1 MAEPTTTGR
10 VHLTGYL
17 EVPADRIAAVVA
29 ALPAHIALTTAE
41 PGCLSFSVTQ
51 SVENPSHFLV
61 AEIFAD
67 QAAFAAHQTRAQ
79 ASDWAKVTAGLA
91 RHYTVTTDTPQ

>member
-1 MAEPTTTGR
+1 MVEPITGR

-17 EVPADRIAAVVA
+17 EVPPERIAAVIA

-51 SVENPSHFLV
+51 SPENPTHFLV
-61 AEIFAD
+61 AEVFAN

-79 ASDWAKVTAGLA
+79 ASDWAVVTSGLA
-91 RHYTVTTDTPQ
+91 RHYTVTTEPAQ